1 MCRKKVR
8 QGEEASKVLKVC
20 PNKLNYVHVITK

>member
-1 MCRKKVR
+1 MCSKRVR

-20 PNKLNYVHVITK
+20 PNKPNYVIIQ